1 MAELKME
8 QGWKIRLEKLF
19 REKPLA
25 DIRAALLEEKKKYP
39 VYPPGP
45 KIFAA
50 FDHTPW
56 DSVRVVILGQDP
68 YHGPGQAN

>member
-1 MAELKME
+1 ME

-25 DIRAALLEEKKKYP
+25 DIRAAILEEKKKYP

-50 FDHTPW
+50 FDHTP
-56 DSVRVVILGQDP
+56 
-68 YHGPGQAN
+68 